1 MPSLRYCPQCASSKF
16 KQVDVKQWA
25 CEQCQFSYFHNM
37 ASTAGALLIFED
49 ELLLVE
55 RAINPQK
62 GYWDLPGGFIE
73 YGESLEQGLQRELN
87 EELGLELAAE
97 NFRYFGSFA
106 NQYSYNQVLY
116 HTCDS
121 FFVYHLNNRV
131 SLQARDDVAAWQWHS
146 LKNIPFERVAF
157 KSVKQ
162 GLMQL
167 SQQNQNTLYK

>member
-1 MPSLRYCPQCASSKF
+1 
-16 KQVDVKQWA
+16 
-25 CEQCQFSYFHNM
+25 M

-97 NFRYFGSFA
+97 KFVYFGSFA
-106 NQYSYNQVLY
+106 NQYFYNQVLY

-121 FFVYHLNNRV
+121 FFVYQLNNRV

-162 GLMQL
+162 GLTQL
-167 SQQNQNTLYK
+167 SQQNQNTIYK

>member
-1 MPSLRYCPQCASSKF
+1 
-16 KQVDVKQWA
+16 
-25 CEQCQFSYFHNM
+25 M
-37 ASTAGALLIFED
+37 ASTAGAFLIFED

-73 YGESLEQGLQRELN
+73 YGENLEQGLQRELN

-121 FFVYHLNNRV
+121 FFIYLLNNKI
-131 SLQARDDVAAWQWHS
+131 SPQAKDDVAAWQWHK
-146 LKNIPFERVAF
+146 LKKMPLEKIAF
-157 KSVKQ
+157 TSVKQ
-162 GLMQL
+162 GLINL
-167 SQQNQNTLYK
+167 SRHPEYTLHK